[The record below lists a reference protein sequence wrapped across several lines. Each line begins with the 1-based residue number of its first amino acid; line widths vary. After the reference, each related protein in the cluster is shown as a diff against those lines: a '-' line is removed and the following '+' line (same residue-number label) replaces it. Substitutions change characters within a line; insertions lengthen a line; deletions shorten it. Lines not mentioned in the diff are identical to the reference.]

1 MLTVL
6 AHATIPQ
13 SLCRFSNNRRSWPA
27 RQVGQ
32 RLAVIEA
39 NASSSDDTSAAP
51 RLLQL
56 SQQHDTQTVGDRCFS
71 IQLTAE
77 ERLARIEMLLQQGVT
92 EETVQHMIER
102 SKGGPYMQSVSEGA
116 AILAVLR
123 ERGCSDA
130 DMNLLLRMQPNIL
143 HRAARSISDVFAA
156 LDDMLQLS
164 RPDILRVCRRRTSL
178 LNSDGDKLRQRWS
191 WVQAHYG
198 LSKKAVASLAK
209 SMVNNREVCALLTYS
224 QDTIT

>member
-1 MLTVL
+1 
-6 AHATIPQ
+6 
-13 SLCRFSNNRRSWPA
+13 
-27 RQVGQ
+27 
-32 RLAVIEA
+32 
-39 NASSSDDTSAAP
+39 
-51 RLLQL
+51 LLQL
-56 SQQHDTQTVGDRCFS
+56 SQQHDTQAAGDRDFYK
-71 IQLTAE
+71 QLTAE

-92 EETVQHMIER
+92 EETVQRMIER
-102 SKGGPYMQSVSEGA
+102 SKGGPYMQSASEGA
-116 AILAVLR
+116 ASLAVLR

-130 DMNLLLRMQPNIL
+130 EMNFLLRQ
-143 HRAARSISDVFAA
+143 ASIIGRPASNVSDVFAA

>member
-1 MLTVL
+1 M
-6 AHATIPQ
+6 PQ
-13 SLCRFSNNRRSWPA
+13 SLCRFNNNRRRWPA
-27 RQVGQ
+27 RQSEQ
-32 RLAVIEA
+32 QLLAVIGEST
-39 NASSSDDTSAAP
+39 NSDDSGSAAQ
-51 RLLQL
+51 RLLQF
-56 SQQHDTQTVGDRCFS
+56 SQQHDTLAVGDRNFHK
-71 IQLTAE
+71 QLTAK
-77 ERLARIEMLLQQGVT
+77 ERLARIEMLLQHGVT

-102 SKGGPYMQSVSEGA
+102 HKGGPYMQSASEGA
-116 AILAVLR
+116 ASLAVLR

-130 DMNLLLRMQPNIL
+130 EMNFLLRQ
-143 HRAARSISDVFAA
+143 ASIIGRPASNVSDVFAA